1 MGTPLDLLDGIAS
14 GMDLFDCVLPTR
26 NARNG
31 MAFTSDGPINIRNAA
46 HARDAA
52 PLDRDCRC
60 EACREFS
67 RAYLRHL
74 HQAGEMLAHRM
85 LTLHNLTFYQTLMR
99 EARSAIERSAFDA
112 FASAFKAR
120 YRERAV

>member
-1 MGTPLDLLDGIAS
+1 
-14 GMDLFDCVLPTR
+14 
-26 NARNG
+26 
-31 MAFTSDGPINIRNAA
+31 
-46 HARDAA
+46 
-52 PLDRDCRC
+52 
-60 EACREFS
+60 
-67 RAYLRHL
+67 
-74 HQAGEMLAHRM
+74 MLAHRM

>member
-1 MGTPLDLLDGIAS
+1 
-14 GMDLFDCVLPTR
+14 
-26 NARNG
+26 

-112 FASAFKAR
+112 LASAFKAR
-120 YRERAV
+120 YRERSV